1 MNYVYN
7 ETFCKAFGIKVR
19 EIRKNK
25 KLSMRKLAVL
35 ADIEYSQLS
44 RIELGQINTTISS
57 AYNLAQAL
65 DVAVS
70 TLFEFN

>member
-65 DVAVS
+65 DVPVS
-70 TLFEFN
+70 TLFEF

>member
-19 EIRKNK
+19 EIRKDK
-25 KLSMRKLAVL
+25 KLSMRKFAVL

-65 DVAVS
+65 DVPVS
-70 TLFEFN
+70 TLFEF

>member
-7 ETFCKAFGIKVR
+7 ENFCKAFGNKVR
-19 EIRKNK
+19 EIRKEK

-57 AYNLAQAL
+57 AFNLAQAL
-65 DVAVS
+65 DVPVS
-70 TLFEFN
+70 TLFEF

>member
-7 ETFCKAFGIKVR
+7 EKFCKAFGIKVR
-19 EIRKNK
+19 EIRKDK
-25 KLSMRKLAVL
+25 KLSMRKFAVL

-65 DVAVS
+65 DVPVS
-70 TLFEFN
+70 TLFEF

>member
-1 MNYVYN
+1 
-7 ETFCKAFGIKVR
+7 
-19 EIRKNK
+19 
-25 KLSMRKLAVL
+25 MRKFAVL

-65 DVAVS
+65 DVPVS
-70 TLFEFN
+70 TLFEF